1 MRGFPHGLH
10 SFFLPVGAGRS
21 GVAVRHA
28 PLGVAQRPRR
38 RQVDTSPH
46 FGPHPD
52 WAYRG
57 GGGWGNLRANGHPN
71 GGSWRQWRCVAWR
84 RSLLETLDTL
94 SQGQRAAGELIVGV
108 IACLDAGLGI
118 RSTGRGGEVA
128 PKPVLQW
135 LGEAADQLQA
145 CSPPV
150 LHALRVRRV
159 QRDELCALLRAVQD
173 GLVSTAFSARSDR
186 IQSRER
192 ERGVMQTQRKRA
204 SMPAFATG
212 SPRRTR
218 EVRGRR
224 ADQANRVIGP
234 VCALDTHLCAADVP
248 GAAPRRRGA
257 HPLNHAAARR
267 GRPRHD
273 QRDIWARNL

>member
-1 MRGFPHGLH
+1 MVSTLFFSQLVLVALGWLCVMLH
-10 SFFLPVGAGRS
+10 WAWPSAP
-21 GVAVRHA
+21 VAVRST
-28 PLGVAQRPRR
+28 PRR
-38 RQVDTSPH
+38 TSARTRT
-46 FGPHPD
+46 GPIGAAGAGAISAPT
-52 WAYRG
+52 AIPMG
-57 GGGWGNLRANGHPN
+57 APGANGGASPGAALCSRPSTRSRRASAPPAN
-71 GGSWRQWRCVAWR
+71 SSWASSRAWTQAWGSGA
-84 RSLLETLDTL
+84 
-94 SQGQRAAGELIVGV
+94 
-108 IACLDAGLGI
+108 
-118 RSTGRGGEVA
+118 
-128 PKPVLQW
+128 
-135 LGEAADQLQA
+135 
-145 CSPPV
+145 PPV